1 MYCALHSG
9 VVDSQMSQKIED
21 QNKFQ
26 CPEWRIFWAKGSMSG
41 YAL

>member
-1 MYCALHSG
+1 MYCALCSG

-21 QNKFQ
+21 QNKLQ
-26 CPEWRIFWAKGSMSG
+26 CPERRISWAKGSMNG